1 MRSAT
6 RMSSDIFCQMQS
18 DGGMDFLERFVTL
31 WVVIDPIGTIPVFI
45 AVTAG
50 MASSARRAT
59 ALLATIASIG
69 VLLFFL
75 VFGQLLIDA
84 LGISL
89 LSFQVAG
96 GIILFLFAL
105 TMIFGESKP
114 ESDKRSVESDIESAG
129 DTRPSPAIF
138 PLAVPSLASPGAM
151 LAIVLLTDNNQFA
164 ITDQILTG
172 VVMIGILGI
181 ALVFMLLAEPIIRLI
196 GNSGAAIISRV
207 MGMILASVAADAV
220 LSAIVEIVQT
230 GSL

>member
-1 MRSAT
+1 M
-6 RMSSDIFCQMQS
+6 DI
-18 DGGMDFLERFVTL
+18 LERFVTL
-31 WVVIDPIGTIPVFI
+31 WVVVDPIGTIPVFI

-50 MASSARRAT
+50 MSAASRRTT
-59 ALLATIASIG
+59 ALLATAVSIG

-75 VFGQLLIDA
+75 IFGQLLIDA

-105 TMIFGESKP
+105 TMIFGESKQ
-114 ESDKRSVESDIESAG
+114 ETDVQSTQADKTMAV

-138 PLAVPSLASPGAM
+138 PLAVPSIASPGAM
-151 LAIVLLTDNNQFA
+151 LAIVLLTDNNQFEIVDQMFTGA
-164 ITDQILTG
+164 IMVCVLAVAYIC
-172 VVMIGILGI
+172 
-181 ALVFMLLAEPIIRLI
+181 MLLAEPIIRII

-207 MGMILASVAADAV
+207 MGMILASVAIDAV
-220 LSAIVEIVQT
+220 LSALLEIVQT